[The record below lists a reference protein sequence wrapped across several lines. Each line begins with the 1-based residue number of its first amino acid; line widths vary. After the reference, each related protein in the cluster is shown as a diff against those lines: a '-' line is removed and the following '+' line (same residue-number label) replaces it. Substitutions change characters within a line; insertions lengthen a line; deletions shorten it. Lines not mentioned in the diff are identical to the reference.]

1 MINWHHPINHPVCI
15 HPLPIG
21 SMYAIYG
28 NIYHQ
33 YTPNVSIYTIYGS
46 YGLLFIHDLSVFKT
60 PFFCVPKKDAA
71 RIAIL
76 FDQVR
81 ELTSPAEASTRRSVP
96 WGQNGTD
103 QRASPVEIW
112 GFWRFPKSFSFWG
125 IPIYDPF
132 IDGFSL
138 TKSLQLLG
146 TPRTSGNAQFFR
158 SQRESTRKNGRCSID
173 RHVWLQQV
181 TATCAVTA
189 AKIKIFRESS

>member
-96 WGQNGTD
+96 WGQKRN
-103 QRASPVEIW
+103 W
-112 GFWRFPKSFSFWG
+112 PKSFTCGDLG
-125 IPIYDPF
+125 ILEVSEVIFILGYPHLWSIYRWIFPNKKPPAIGNPQDFRKRPIFPF
-132 IDGFSL
+132 AERINEKKWEMFH
-138 TKSLQLLG
+138 
-146 TPRTSGNAQFFR
+146 R
-158 SQRESTRKNGRCSID
+158 SPC
-173 RHVWLQQV
+173 LV
-181 TATCAVTA
+181 TAGNCHMCCYRC
-189 AKIKIFRESS
+189 KNRDF